1 MWCGKGNPSL
11 LVSEQ
16 LDQQLHPNP
25 LVFRTHGN
33 HFRQASRVQK
43 PLREG
48 LFKRKRL
55 SYVNC
60 WNLELTNLWL
70 IYPIDPYHTM
80 NHTERFLKALFFIEL
95 YESDLWVRGCSLLAV
110 VFKSRLVA
118 LSFWCFS
125 CFWCFWY
132 GALDTFEDLHL
143 PFSITFKLS
152 VSNCPA
158 VSIPFVCKDRNFNLL
173 KIGNPP
179 PYRWCPRKPTAR
191 NHGWPRGKPPPV
203 RRRP

>member
-1 MWCGKGNPSL
+1 
-11 LVSEQ
+11 
-16 LDQQLHPNP
+16 
-25 LVFRTHGN
+25 
-33 HFRQASRVQK
+33 
-43 PLREG
+43 
-48 LFKRKRL
+48 
-55 SYVNC
+55 
-60 WNLELTNLWL
+60 
-70 IYPIDPYHTM
+70 M

-95 YESDLWVRGCSLLAV
+95 YDSDLWVRGCSLLAV

-179 PYRWCPRKPTAR
+179 PRIDDAPG
-191 NHGWPRGKPPPV
+191 N
-203 RRRP
+203 RRRETTGGRGGSFPQCVVGRRKAAVIGEVVTAAQESVALSDVFRCEVQKGSQSFPTFERVSTSFEREELSRIL